1 MFTGRVGEIGQVEQ
15 IEAGRLM
22 VRAPRSAAALTAG
35 GSVCVAG
42 VRLTVQEAGPGMFG
56 AAITRETRCRS
67 TFDALTEGGAVN
79 VEVPLAAGDA
89 LDGHLV
95 QGYVDAVGKVVRVD
109 EEGASWRI
117 WIRPPE
123 RLRGQLAA
131 KSAIAVDGVSMTV
144 ADVLKDRFSVVL
156 LPVTRTATTLACLSA
171 GSRVNLELDLVS
183 RLVTR
188 RGSGAPAAGQDHA
201 ALGQVTAAP
210 GQVTAAL
217 GQVTMALPRAGH
229 LPGRHGVADAVRHFT
244 AGGAV
249 LVWDPETEGEADVIL
264 PGARL
269 KPESFTFLLT
279 QVCGYPCVPCATE
292 VLRRLEIEALPGEGD
307 RQRTAFCMPVD
318 RAAGQGTGV
327 SAAERAA
334 TVRRLADPAA
344 RPADFSRPGH
354 VIPLAAKPGLLD
366 ERAGHTEATVA
377 LCVAAGLPPV
387 GVCCELM
394 NPDGTMAG
402 AADAEIFALRWGL
415 PLVELGDLQCWL

>member
-1 MFTGRVGEIGQVEQ
+1 MFTGRVDEIGQIEQ
-15 IEAGRLM
+15 IGAGRLM

-42 VRLTVQEAGPGMFG
+42 VRLTVQEAGPGTFG

-67 TFDALTEGGAVN
+67 TFDVLTEGGAVN

-109 EEGASWRI
+109 DEGASWRI

-156 LPVTRTATTLACLSA
+156 LPVTRAATTLAALSA
-171 GSRVNLELDLVS
+171 GGRVNLELDLVS
-183 RLVTR
+183 RLVAR
-188 RGSGAPAAGQDHA
+188 RGSGAAVAPGQGNVAPGQATA
-201 ALGQVTAAP
+201 ALGQVTAA
-210 GQVTAAL
+210 
-217 GQVTMALPRAGH
+217 LPRAGH
-229 LPGRHGVADAVRHFT
+229 LAGRQGVAEAVRRFT

-249 LVWDPETEGEADVIL
+249 LVWDPEIEGEADVIL

-292 VLRRLEIEALPGEGD
+292 VLQRLEIEALPGEGD
-307 RQRTAFCMPVD
+307 RQHTAFCMPVD

-354 VIPLAAKPGLLD
+354 VIPLAAKPGLLA
-366 ERAGHTEATVA
+366 ERAGHTEASVA

>member
-1 MFTGRVGEIGQVEQ
+1 MFTGRVDEIGQIEQ

-42 VRLTVQEAGPGMFG
+42 VRLTVQEAGPGTFG
-56 AAITRETRCRS
+56 AAITQETRCRS

-109 EEGASWRI
+109 EEGASWRV

-131 KSAIAVDGVSMTV
+131 KSAIAVDGVSMTI
-144 ADVLKDRFSVVL
+144 ADVLKDRFSIVL
-156 LPVTRTATTLACLSA
+156 LPVTRTATTLARLSV
-171 GSRVNLELDLVS
+171 GGRVNLELDLVS
-183 RLVTR
+183 RLVAR
-188 RGSGAPAAGQDHA
+188 RGSGTPA
-201 ALGQVTAAP
+201 ALGQVTAA
-210 GQVTAAL
+210 
-217 GQVTMALPRAGH
+217 LPRAGH
-229 LPGRHGVADAVRHFT
+229 LAGRHGVADAVRHFM

-249 LVWDPETEGEADVIL
+249 LVWDPEIEGEADVIL
-264 PGARL
+264 PGSRL

-279 QVCGYPCVPCATE
+279 QVCGYPCVPCATA
-292 VLRRLEIEALPGEGD
+292 VLERLEIEALPGEGD
-307 RQRTAFCMPVD
+307 RQHTAFCMPVD

-334 TVRRLADPAA
+334 TIRRLADPAA
-344 RPADFSRPGH
+344 RPGDFSRPGH
-354 VIPLAAKPGLLD
+354 VIPLAARPGLLA
-366 ERAGHTEATVA
+366 ERVGHTEATVA

-394 NPDGTMAG
+394 NPDGTMA
-402 AADAEIFALRWGL
+402 AAAEIFALCWGL

>member
-1 MFTGRVGEIGQVEQ
+1 MFTGHVGEVGQIEQ

-22 VRAPRSAAALTAG
+22 VRAPRSAPALTAG

-42 VRLTVQEAGPGMFG
+42 VRLTVQEAGPGTFG
-56 AAITRETRCRS
+56 AAITQETRCRP
-67 TFDALTEGGAVN
+67 TFDALTEGSAVN
-79 VEVPLAAGDA
+79 VEVPLAAGDP

-109 EEGASWRI
+109 EEGASWRV

-144 ADVLKDRFSVVL
+144 ADVLKDRFSIVL
-156 LPVTRTATTLACLSA
+156 LPVTRTATTLARLSA
-171 GSRVNLELDLVS
+171 GGRVNLELDLVS
-183 RLVTR
+183 RLVAR
-188 RGSGAPAAGQDHA
+188 RGSGAPAA
-201 ALGQVTAAP
+201 LGRVTA
-210 GQVTAAL
+210 
-217 GQVTMALPRAGH
+217 ALPRAGH
-229 LPGRHGVADAVRHFT
+229 LAGRHGVADAVRHFT
-244 AGGAV
+244 AGGAM
-249 LVWDPETEGEADVIL
+249 LVWDPEIEGEADVIL

-279 QVCGYPCVPCATE
+279 QVCGYPCVPCGTE
-292 VLRRLEIEALPGEGD
+292 VLQRLEIEALPGEGD
-307 RQRTAFCMPVD
+307 RQHTAFCMPVD

-344 RPADFSRPGH
+344 RPGDFSRPGH
-354 VIPLAAKPGLLD
+354 VSPLAARPGLLA

-377 LCVAAGLPPV
+377 LCVAAGRPPV

>member
-1 MFTGRVGEIGQVEQ
+1 MFTGRVDEIGQIEQ

-42 VRLTVQEAGPGMFG
+42 VRLTVQEAGPGTFG
-56 AAITRETRCRS
+56 AAITQETRCRS

-109 EEGASWRI
+109 EEGASWRV

-131 KSAIAVDGVSMTV
+131 KSAIAVDGVSMTI
-144 ADVLKDRFSVVL
+144 ADVLKDRFSIVL
-156 LPVTRTATTLACLSA
+156 LPVTRTATTLARLSV
-171 GSRVNLELDLVS
+171 GGRVNLELDLVS
-183 RLVTR
+183 RLVAR
-188 RGSGAPAAGQDHA
+188 RGSGTPA
-201 ALGQVTAAP
+201 ALGQVTAA
-210 GQVTAAL
+210 
-217 GQVTMALPRAGH
+217 LPRAGH
-229 LPGRHGVADAVRHFT
+229 LAGRHGVADAVRHFM

-249 LVWDPETEGEADVIL
+249 LVWDPEIEGEADVIL

-279 QVCGYPCVPCATE
+279 QVCGYPCVPCATA
-292 VLRRLEIEALPGEGD
+292 VLERLEIEALPGEGD
-307 RQRTAFCMPVD
+307 RQHTAFCMPVD

-334 TVRRLADPAA
+334 TIRRLADPAA
-344 RPADFSRPGH
+344 RPGDFSRPGH
-354 VIPLAAKPGLLD
+354 VIPLAARPGLLA
-366 ERAGHTEATVA
+366 ERVGHTEATVA

-402 AADAEIFALRWGL
+402 AADAEIFALCWGL

>member
-1 MFTGRVGEIGQVEQ
+1 MFTGRVDEVGQIEQ

-42 VRLTVQEAGPGMFG
+42 VRLTVQEAGPGTFG

-67 TFDALTEGGAVN
+67 TFDALTEGSAVN

-109 EEGASWRI
+109 EEGASWRV

-144 ADVLKDRFSVVL
+144 ADVLKDRFSIVL
-156 LPVTRTATTLACLSA
+156 LPVTRTATTLARLSA
-171 GSRVNLELDLVS
+171 GGRVNLELDLVS
-183 RLVTR
+183 RLVAR
-188 RGSGAPAAGQDHA
+188 RGSGAPAA
-201 ALGQVTAAP
+201 LGRVTA
-210 GQVTAAL
+210 
-217 GQVTMALPRAGH
+217 ALPRAGH
-229 LPGRHGVADAVRHFT
+229 LAGRHGVADAVRHFT
-244 AGGAV
+244 AGGAM
-249 LVWDPETEGEADVIL
+249 LVWDPEIEGEADVIL

-279 QVCGYPCVPCATE
+279 QVCGYPCVPCGTE
-292 VLRRLEIEALPGEGD
+292 VLQRLEIEALPGEGD
-307 RQRTAFCMPVD
+307 RQHTAFCMPVD

-344 RPADFSRPGH
+344 RPGDFSRPGH
-354 VIPLAAKPGLLD
+354 VSPLAARPGLLA

-377 LCVAAGLPPV
+377 LCVAAGRPPV

>member
-1 MFTGRVGEIGQVEQ
+1 MFTGRVDEIGQIEQ

-42 VRLTVQEAGPGMFG
+42 VRLTVQEAGPGTFG
-56 AAITRETRCRS
+56 AAITQETRCRS

-109 EEGASWRI
+109 EEGASWRV

-131 KSAIAVDGVSMTV
+131 KSAIAVDGVSMTI
-144 ADVLKDRFSVVL
+144 ADVLKDRFSIVL
-156 LPVTRTATTLACLSA
+156 LPVTRTATTLARLSV
-171 GSRVNLELDLVS
+171 GGRVNLELDLVS
-183 RLVTR
+183 RLVAR
-188 RGSGAPAAGQDHA
+188 RGSGTPA
-201 ALGQVTAAP
+201 ALGQVTAA
-210 GQVTAAL
+210 
-217 GQVTMALPRAGH
+217 LPRAGH
-229 LPGRHGVADAVRHFT
+229 LAGRHGVADAVRHFM

-249 LVWDPETEGEADVIL
+249 LVWDPEIEGEADVIL
-264 PGARL
+264 PGSRL

-279 QVCGYPCVPCATE
+279 QVCGYPCVPCATA
-292 VLRRLEIEALPGEGD
+292 VLERLEIEALPGEGD
-307 RQRTAFCMPVD
+307 RQHTAFCMPVD

-334 TVRRLADPAA
+334 TIRRLADPAA
-344 RPADFSRPGH
+344 RPGDFSRPGH
-354 VIPLAAKPGLLD
+354 VIPLAARPGLLA
-366 ERAGHTEATVA
+366 ERVGHTEATVA

-402 AADAEIFALRWGL
+402 AADAEIFALCWGL

>member
-1 MFTGRVGEIGQVEQ
+1 MFTGRVDEIGQIEQ

-42 VRLTVQEAGPGMFG
+42 VRLTVQEAGPGTFG
-56 AAITRETRCRS
+56 AAITQETRCRS
-67 TFDALTEGGAVN
+67 TFDALTEDGAVN

-109 EEGASWRI
+109 EEGASWRV

-131 KSAIAVDGVSMTV
+131 KSAIAVDGVSMTI
-144 ADVLKDRFSVVL
+144 ADVLKDRFSIVL
-156 LPVTRTATTLACLSA
+156 LPVTRTATTLARLSV
-171 GSRVNLELDLVS
+171 GGRVNLELDLVS
-183 RLVTR
+183 RLVAR
-188 RGSGAPAAGQDHA
+188 RGSGTPA
-201 ALGQVTAAP
+201 ALGQVTAA
-210 GQVTAAL
+210 
-217 GQVTMALPRAGH
+217 LPRAGH
-229 LPGRHGVADAVRHFT
+229 LAGRHGVADAVRHFM

-249 LVWDPETEGEADVIL
+249 LVWDPEIEGEADVIL
-264 PGARL
+264 PGSRL

-279 QVCGYPCVPCATE
+279 QVCGYPCVPCATA
-292 VLRRLEIEALPGEGD
+292 VLERLEIEALPGEGD
-307 RQRTAFCMPVD
+307 RQHTAFCMPVD

-334 TVRRLADPAA
+334 TIRRLADPAA
-344 RPADFSRPGH
+344 RPGDFSRPGH
-354 VIPLAAKPGLLD
+354 VIPLAARPGLLA
-366 ERAGHTEATVA
+366 ERVGHTEATVA

-402 AADAEIFALRWGL
+402 AADAEIFALCWGL

>member
-1 MFTGRVGEIGQVEQ
+1 MFTGRVDEIGQIEQ

-42 VRLTVQEAGPGMFG
+42 VRLTVQEAGPGTFG

-67 TFDALTEGGAVN
+67 TFDALTEGSAVN

-95 QGYVDAVGKVVRVD
+95 QGYVDAVGKIVRVD
-109 EEGASWRI
+109 AEGASWRV

-144 ADVLKDRFSVVL
+144 ADVLKDRFSIVL

-171 GSRVNLELDLVS
+171 GGRVNLELDLVS
-183 RLVTR
+183 RLVAR
-188 RGSGAPAAGQDHA
+188 RASGASA
-201 ALGQVTAAP
+201 VP

-217 GQVTMALPRAGH
+217 SQVTAALPRAGH
-229 LPGRHGVADAVRHFT
+229 LAGRHGVAVAVRHFT

-249 LVWDPETEGEADVIL
+249 LVWDPEIEGEADVIL

-279 QVCGYPCVPCATE
+279 QVCGYPCVPCATA
-292 VLRRLEIEALPGEGD
+292 VLERLEIEALPGEGD
-307 RQRTAFCMPVD
+307 RQHTAFCMPVD

-344 RPADFSRPGH
+344 RPGDFSRPGH
-354 VIPLAAKPGLLD
+354 VIPLAARPGLLA
-366 ERAGHTEATVA
+366 ERVGHTEATVA

>member
-1 MFTGRVGEIGQVEQ
+1 MFTGHVGEVGQIEQ

-22 VRAPRSAAALTAG
+22 VRAPRSAPALTAG

-42 VRLTVQEAGPGMFG
+42 VRLTVQEAGPGTFG
-56 AAITRETRCRS
+56 AAITQETRCRPM
-67 TFDALTEGGAVN
+67 FDALTEGSAVN
-79 VEVPLAAGDA
+79 VEVPLAAGDP

-109 EEGASWRI
+109 EEGASWRV

-144 ADVLKDRFSVVL
+144 ADVLKDRFSIVL
-156 LPVTRTATTLACLSA
+156 LPVTRTATTLARLSA
-171 GSRVNLELDLVS
+171 GGRVNLELDLVR
-183 RLVTR
+183 RLVAQH
-188 RGSGAPAAGQDHA
+188 GCGAPAA
-201 ALGQVTAAP
+201 LGRVTE
-210 GQVTAAL
+210 
-217 GQVTMALPRAGH
+217 ALPRTGH
-229 LPGRHGVADAVRHFT
+229 LAGRHGVADAVRHFT
-244 AGGAV
+244 AGGAM
-249 LVWDPETEGEADVIL
+249 LVWDPEIEGEADLIL
-264 PGARL
+264 SGARL

-292 VLRRLEIEALPGEGD
+292 VLQRLEIEALPGEGG
-307 RQRTAFCMPVD
+307 RQHTAFCMPVD

-344 RPADFSRPGH
+344 RPGDFSRPGH
-354 VIPLAAKPGLLD
+354 VIPLAARPGLLA

>member
-1 MFTGRVGEIGQVEQ
+1 MFTGRVDEIGQIEQ

-42 VRLTVQEAGPGMFG
+42 VRLTVQEAGPGTFG
-56 AAITRETRCRS
+56 AAITQETRCRS

-109 EEGASWRI
+109 EEGASWRV

-131 KSAIAVDGVSMTV
+131 KSAIAVDGVSMTI
-144 ADVLKDRFSVVL
+144 ADVLKDRFSIVL
-156 LPVTRTATTLACLSA
+156 LPVTRTATTLARLSV
-171 GSRVNLELDLVS
+171 GGRVNLELDLVS
-183 RLVTR
+183 RLVAR
-188 RGSGAPAAGQDHA
+188 RGSGTPA
-201 ALGQVTAAP
+201 ALGQVTAA
-210 GQVTAAL
+210 
-217 GQVTMALPRAGH
+217 LPRAGH
-229 LPGRHGVADAVRHFT
+229 LAGRHGVADAVRHFM

-249 LVWDPETEGEADVIL
+249 LVWDPEIEGEADVIL
-264 PGARL
+264 PGSRL

-279 QVCGYPCVPCATE
+279 QVCGYPCVPCATA
-292 VLRRLEIEALPGEGD
+292 VLERLEIEALPGEGD
-307 RQRTAFCMPVD
+307 RQHTAFCMPVD
-318 RAAGQGTGV
+318 RVAGQGTGV

-344 RPADFSRPGH
+344 RPGDFSRPGH
-354 VIPLAAKPGLLD
+354 VIPLAARPGLLA
-366 ERAGHTEATVA
+366 ERVGHTEATVA

-394 NPDGTMAG
+394 NPDGTMA
-402 AADAEIFALRWGL
+402 AAAAAEIFALCWGL